1 MPEIKNQFTGGKM
14 NKDLDERLIPK
25 GEYVDAMNIQISTS
39 EHSEVGTVQNI
50 LGNSIAS
57 SNISL
62 ASYNRHRC
70 IGSVS
75 DEKND
80 SLYWFIAEKSWEN
93 TFKSSQILNQQV
105 THTTSTPI
113 DIINSP
119 FSFVATGQG
128 APNLSWIKE
137 FKSAILRHKNNLSEF
152 VFVDNSTVVVN
163 VWRSGGFGSQFD
175 MANSDSTSGNLTIS
189 SGFTSWGTG
198 YGFNT
203 TTQYQLEV
211 ADVTNIHVGMTV
223 SGIGLN
229 QFNGEMVNY
238 FPGTKVTFIENVAT
252 WTDINGVT
260 RQQGIVTLSNIAGGY
275 ACVDYTGSILFD
287 QNNVNPPLCVASIDN
302 QQSTL
307 GTYYNVQTL
316 VTHWVFESK
325 TLQLERDTL
334 ITGINV
340 IDDLLFFTD
349 NNSEPKCIN
358 IEDSIQ
364 GTDQSGEIHTN
375 IIVEERSIQSST
387 LIRAT
392 EEHVAVIKAP
402 PKNPPSLQTSTSRNG
417 NEKGIIYGIDL
428 QGLAAGD
435 IINID
440 INSPSVDGI
449 NYKEGDT
456 ILLKNL
462 LSYDNITSISEYYPI
477 FMDEFEIALKINN
490 IGSSD
495 INGIYD
501 VEVTISSLRQ
511 QATVGAGNDYACDLS
526 STEKP
531 LYRLKFPRF
540 ATRYKYKD
548 GQYSSF
554 SPFSEVA
561 FEPGNYRLNSTIG
574 YNTGMEN
581 VIRELK
587 LHDIITLD
595 MPEDVIAIDILYKE
609 SDSPNV
615 YLVDTIDNLPP
626 LIPSAFSNFTFISNQ
641 LDENNAYNVT
651 SENIKATLPSNQIL
665 RSYDNVPI
673 KALAQEIIGNR
684 IVYAN
689 YLQNYTIDKSKI
701 KLVAIATEYS
711 DEIQSKKSLKSLR
724 DYEIGVV
731 FSDKFGR
738 ETPVITS
745 DSSKVKISKDDADK
759 NNRFSVFIDTFD
771 GYKLPSWVDSYKFY
785 VKETSSDYF
794 NLALDRW
801 YDAKDGN
808 VWLSFASSDRNK
820 VDLDT
825 YLILKKQ
832 PDSDSVTEGDYRYK
846 ILDVQNDAPN
856 YIKVET
862 KPLFRAIEGVQSKY
876 GIQAYSDLFVNN
888 ASPHENYPSYVRFG
902 GLRGHNQLHIHGE
915 TSEDGEPLIASSSFN
930 LRDLQNEE
938 YEVEVRIN
946 TVVLESVTGDRVQG
960 NFATRWY
967 KLQKATYFED
977 EGLDYNY
984 GAATPG
990 YISDQKFTLHLA
1002 ETFEADVDFFF
1013 TDQSGT
1019 ITDDS
1024 TNGYPVLE
1032 FRKLIPRDNLAQF
1045 DGRFFVKIE
1054 RDISFYEQVLQ
1065 TSATTTLITGN
1076 AYSFG
1081 YVKDYEQEDISGQT
1095 STYEELDYVS
1105 GDGTEYYYFRGMDPS
1120 EVAPDLAASQAEIAS
1135 LPHSWAAARFTGGST
1150 MDGKAIPTN
1159 AYYSKNAWAYITRAL
1174 NNSSNRGWFIDEAF
1188 ATGVD
1193 IAGGPTNRSDAEAT
1207 LDNIINPPESNMTS
1221 LFGGWNSASTN
1232 DITLAYNSGD
1242 DISIFPS
1249 IATSVGTHNITTYT
1263 GCYSGAQDI
1272 DGNWNNTRSCE
1283 HNIFPT
1289 ISPPLLE
1296 NTSLSDYQYFH
1307 EGNGVG
1313 YNETGGTPG
1322 GSGRTNRID
1331 ISHVGRLINTAWKDN
1346 ARLEPNNST
1355 IIRTTS
1361 LTGPRGSGQTISTV
1375 GYQSSTNQGNSSGG
1389 PRGGPVGG
1397 GLGNFRFELYKT
1409 TGVLSELTKT
1419 PLNNSSLALGGLDM
1433 AIGEKFRFRD
1443 DPTQE
1448 VFTIIDIHVTY
1459 KRNYSEHYYD
1469 DTYPF
1474 SSDKSALNS
1483 NYPHDLN
1490 TNLADSEDYTNNE
1503 NHRVTFSLEL
1513 DKDIGASGYT
1523 PTIGSSVPI
1532 AGYTGTW
1539 NTPTINTNP
1548 VVIEFLK
1555 AETYIDG
1562 FSVGSSSSPSIW
1574 ETEPKEFTE
1583 LDIFH
1588 EASRAYPFSINKK
1601 NALIKM
1607 PIGSEVV
1614 ATNSQA
1620 VIAPGTLVV
1629 DWQER
1634 QISNNLVLVTNKPI
1648 VVPDPTDEPLL
1659 RFKLRN
1665 GSYSTARY
1673 YIPADSATF
1682 GNAGAPNPLNL
1693 NNSVDYYQYYVKPF
1707 ELGLPNGLS
1716 WGNCFSFGNGVE
1728 SDRIRDDFN
1737 TVKIDK
1743 GPTVS
1748 TTLDAPYE
1756 QERRQYGLIYS
1767 GIYNSNSS
1775 FNNLNQ
1781 FIQAEKITKE
1791 INPSYGSI
1799 QKLYSGWGQ
1808 GGDLLALCEDRVL
1821 KILAN
1826 KDALFNADGKSN
1838 VTATNKV
1845 LGTATPYSG
1854 EYGISKNPQSFAV
1867 EGYRAYFTDKVR
1879 GKVMRLSMDG
1889 LTPISDHGMKSWF
1902 RDNLKLADNIV
1913 GSYDDYKN
1921 EYNVTL
1927 TSNVT
1932 ERSNAIA
1939 STVTFKEDVKGWV
1952 SFKSFIPSNGIS
1964 CASQYYTF
1972 SGNSP
1977 ILWKHHDK
1985 NVDRNTFYNSPSSLD
2000 FSSITTVLNDQPGIV
2015 KSFNTLNYEGSQS
2028 RITENLN
2035 DNQYYN
2041 LTDQTGWFVDYIKTN
2056 KEDGSLNEFI
2066 EKEGKWFNYIKGKD
2080 VQLIGD
2086 NILIT
2091 YDCSIHGSSS
2101 WDHSSFAIQG
2111 IGTLV
2116 SSAQTA
2122 AGGCTDPTQFN
2133 YNPSATF
2140 NDGSC
2145 IPFTLGCTSN
2155 TSYVTNF
2162 DPIANQDDGS
2172 CLWSGCTNT
2181 GTFFH
2186 TNGINYNNVTNVTT
2200 FPSIAYSY
2208 NSGNSILDDGS
2219 CITTVLGCTDP
2230 FAFNYNSAANTNDG
2244 SCQAA
2249 VYGCTLDTADN
2260 FYAGAT
2266 NDDGSCYWYG
2276 CTIPQAL
2283 NHFNAN
2289 FQGFFP
2295 PQSVNYAASAGGGVF
2310 DDGSCTGG
2318 GCSDPIANNYD
2329 PSAAYNDG
2337 SCIYC
2342 MWNIGGNTIQNVLTA
2357 DTSGPGLDNGQIA
2370 IEILD
2375 PSWHSSIQT
2384 PLTYA
2389 LLSLQTGQLVPGSDA
2404 PYDAVSNPQG
2414 FLTGYTLNGFISP
2427 DSVWWQNLVAH
2438 SDGYEVYIY
2447 SANYNPND
2455 PYDIQAPEVCQLS
2468 ALGIHYINVG
2478 SGAPL
2483 LGCTDSTACNYDI
2496 TANTDDGSCEFVTCA
2511 GCDDPTANGLL
2522 LTPIPAL
2529 YGTGTYGDQT
2539 GTTTPCISPLTGLP
2553 GSCTIECGN
2562 GLDASS
2568 QGNICC
2574 SYSLYGC
2581 TDPTAFNYMGPEP
2594 NSRTVHIDDG
2604 SCIAVV
2610 EGCMDP
2616 TANNYDCATAINPNS
2631 TTPCSDGVN
2640 TDDGSCDYTPGYNF
2654 GCLDPD
2660 AVNYNPNAQAGAST
2674 TPSQHT
2680 AHGAYPCVYGFS
2692 NVTIGNTNPIDGHI
2706 GPVYYNIVDFQNFVS
2721 GMLPELAAQGATAQA
2736 LNTSKTFKHRII
2748 GVDWPIHT
2756 NNNTSNADMALSIRW
2771 NGPIQGQYN
2780 SAAEIYNWGMGA
2792 CFNDPAEGIFV
2803 AIDKCDDPTLPV
2815 GSQTFTN
2822 VTDVAFYSPD
2832 WTSSPYSNYTLGERD
2847 YSTAITT
2854 NIPYPWGPG
2863 QSDPG
2868 NFEWE
2873 VYYNSTTKNKYRIRV
2888 YQKHYTY
2895 NPSTGGTI
2903 LVTYDH
2909 TNVNTNS
2916 AFGPPGVG
2924 ISAGYIETFEIY
2936 DAPCSDHPSAVVGC
2950 SDPLACN
2957 YVVGT
2962 NCDVA
2967 GGCVYGTV
2975 TNYAFMQPPGSAPGT
2990 PYQCM
2995 QAPCIFT
3002 GTVYN
3007 SLNACQVANGGG
3019 GGM

>member
-105 THTTSTPI
+105 THTTSVPI

-119 FSFVATGQG
+119 FSFVAAGQG

-175 MANSDSTSGNLTIS
+175 MANSDSTSGSLTIS
-189 SGFTSWGTG
+189 SGFSSFGTG

-252 WTDINGVT
+252 WVDINGVT
-260 RQQGIVTLSNIAGGY
+260 RQQGIVTLSNIAGGF

-287 QNNVNPPLCVASIDN
+287 QNNVNPPTCVASIDN

-316 VTHWVFESK
+316 VTHWVFEFK

-334 ITGINV
+334 ITGVNV

-358 IEDSIQ
+358 IEDSIL
-364 GTDQSGEIHTN
+364 GTDQSGQLHTN
-375 IIVEERSIQSST
+375 IIVEERSLNSSA

-392 EEHVAVIKAP
+392 EKHVTVIKAP
-402 PKNPPSLQTSTSRNG
+402 PKNPPTLQTRSSRVG
-417 NEKGIIYGIDL
+417 NQHGIIYDAIPAGSQVGDTIVLDISSTHIAT
-428 QGLAAGD
+428 GL
-435 IINID
+435 
-440 INSPSVDGI
+440 GI
-449 NYKEGDT
+449 NYIEGDT
-456 ILLKNL
+456 ILLKNIAA
-462 LSYDNITSISEYYPI
+462 YNNITGSSEYYPI
-477 FMDEFEIALKINN
+477 FMNDFDIALTISS

-495 INGIYD
+495 ANGIYS
-501 VEVTISSLRQ
+501 VE
-511 QATVGAGNDYACDLS
+511 ATVKSLNEQVVGGGNDFACDLS
-526 STEKP
+526 YNEKP

-554 SPFSEVA
+554 SPFSEIA
-561 FEPGNYRLNSTIG
+561 FEPGAYRLNARIG

-581 VIRELK
+581 NIRELR
-587 LHDIITLD
+587 LHDIVTLD
-595 MPEDVIAIDILYKE
+595 TPEDVIAIDILYKE

-626 LIPSAFSNFTFISNQ
+626 LISNSLSNFTAIPKQ
-641 LDENNAYNVT
+641 LDEDYAYTVT

-665 RSYDNVPI
+665 RSYDNVPV
-673 KALAQEIIGNR
+673 KALAQEIVGNR

-701 KLVAIATEYS
+701 NVVAFVNEYIEAI
-711 DEIQSKKSLKSLR
+711 DTRKSLKSLR
-724 DYEIGVV
+724 DYEVGVI

-745 DSSKVKISKDDADK
+745 NSSTIKIGKEDAGK
-759 NNRFSVFIDTFD
+759 NNRLNVYLNTTD

-785 VKETSSDYF
+785 IKETSSDYF

-808 VWLSFASSDRNK
+808 VWLSFASSGRNK
-820 VDLDT
+820 VDIDT
-825 YLILKKQ
+825 YLILKKEQ
-832 PDSDSVTEGDYRYK
+832 DSEVVSKGDYRYK
-846 ILDVQNDAPN
+846 VLDVQNDAPN

-862 KPLFRAIEGVQSKY
+862 KPLFNATHKSSTLAS
-876 GIQAYSDLFVNN
+876 IQGQLVLDEVFVSNT
-888 ASPHENYPSYVRFG
+888 APHEDYPDFVLFN
-902 GLRGHNQLHIHGE
+902 GLEGHNQLHIIGE
-915 TSEDGEPLIASSSFN
+915 TNVFGDPVIGRFN
-930 LRDLQNEE
+930 LRNLQNED
-938 YEVEVRIN
+938 YEVEVKIN
-946 TVVLESVTGDRVQG
+946 TRLIDPTNSTKSIQG
-960 NFATRWY
+960 NHSTRWY
-967 KLQKATYFED
+967 KLEKVTYFEQ
-977 EGLDYNY
+977 EGLEFDF
-984 GAATPG
+984 GSSTPVTITG
-990 YISDQKFTLHLA
+990 QKFTLHLA
-1002 ETFEADVDFFF
+1002 ERFEDDIDFFF
-1013 TDQSGT
+1013 TDQLGT
-1019 ITDDS
+1019 LTDVNS
-1024 TNGYPVLE
+1024 NGAPVLQ
-1032 FRKLIPRDNLAQF
+1032 FRKLIPRDNLAEF

-1054 RDISFYEQVLQ
+1054 KDISFYEQVLQ
-1065 TSATTTLITGN
+1065 NSTTEEFQVIE
-1076 AYSFG
+1076 SKRFG
-1081 YVKDYEQEDISGQT
+1081 YVKDYEQEDIGGLSSNHAISNYYGPMSGALVPT
-1095 STYEELDYVS
+1095 K
-1105 GDGTEYYYFRGMDPS
+1105 
-1120 EVAPDLAASQAEIAS
+1120 ANSQAAIAN
-1135 LPHSWAAARFTGGST
+1135 LPHSWAAARFTGGDT
-1150 MDGKAIPTN
+1150 MDGKPIPTN
-1159 AYYSKNAWAYITRAL
+1159 AYYSKNAWGYIMRKVQE
-1174 NNSSNRGWFIDEAF
+1174 SSSSGWFIDEAF
-1188 ATGVD
+1188 STGVD
-1193 IAGGPTNRSDAEAT
+1193 LTGGLNQYFGDRITDH
-1207 LDNIINPPESNMTS
+1207 DNINPPEFNRTQ

-1232 DITLAYNSGD
+1232 DLTIAYNSGNENYAVKGYGGPPY
-1242 DISIFPS
+1242 IRS
-1249 IATSVGTHNITTYT
+1249 YT
-1263 GCYSGAQDI
+1263 GCVPYVDYNGI
-1272 DGNWNNTRSCE
+1272 GNQCIQITYY
-1283 HNIFPT
+1283 PT
-1289 ISPPLLE
+1289 MYPPLLN
-1296 NTSLSDYQYFH
+1296 NTNLSDYQYFH

-1322 GSGRTNRID
+1322 GSGRKNRID
-1331 ISHVGRLINTAWKDN
+1331 LSFIGKVIHTGWKDH
-1346 ARLEPNNST
+1346 
-1355 IIRTTS
+1355 
-1361 LTGPRGSGQTISTV
+1361 
-1375 GYQSSTNQGNSSGG
+1375 
-1389 PRGGPVGG
+1389 G
-1397 GLGNFRFELYKT
+1397 GLGYSGGEFDANNFFESLYGMKANY
-1409 TGVLSELTKT
+1409 S
-1419 PLNNSSLALGGLDM
+1419 DI
-1433 AIGEKFRFRD
+1433 AIFTHESARASWTSNLRIGNKFKFKD
-1443 DPTQE
+1443 DPTE
-1448 VFTIIDIHVTY
+1448 EIFTITNIHLTF
-1459 KRNYSEHYYD
+1459 KRNYSEGYYD

-1474 SSDKSALNS
+1474 SADKSALNS
-1483 NYPHDLN
+1483 NYPHTSN
-1490 TNLADSEDYTNNE
+1490 TPIADSEDYTDNE
-1503 NHRVTFSLEL
+1503 NHRITYSLEL
-1513 DKDIGASGYT
+1513 DKNIGDSGFT
-1523 PTIGSSVPI
+1523 PTIGSATGI

-1548 VVIEFLK
+1548 VIIQWLE
-1555 AETYIDG
+1555 ARTIIDG
-1562 FSVGSSSSPSIW
+1562 FSIGSTSTPSIW

-1583 LDIFH
+1583 LDVFH
-1588 EASRAYPFSINKK
+1588 EASRSYPFSINKQ

-1607 PIGSEVV
+1607 PVGSEI
-1614 ATNSQA
+1614 TSMDNESIIQ
-1620 VIAPGTLVV
+1620 PGTFVV

-1648 VVPDPTDEPLL
+1648 LVNSGDDPLL
-1659 RFKLRN
+1659 RFALRD

-1682 GNAGAPNPLNL
+1682 GNAGASNPLNL

-1707 ELGLPNGLS
+1707 DLGLPTGLPWS
-1716 WGNCFSFGNGVE
+1716 NCFSFGNGVE
-1728 SDRIRDDFN
+1728 SNRIRDDFN
-1737 TVKIDK
+1737 TVKIDN
-1743 GPTVS
+1743 GPIVS
-1748 TTLDAPYE
+1748 ATLDVPYE
-1756 QERRQYGLIYS
+1756 EQRRKYGLIYS
-1767 GIYNSNSS
+1767 GIYNTMSG

-1808 GGDLLALCEDRVL
+1808 GGDLLTLCEDRVL

-1854 EYGISKNPQSFAV
+1854 EYGISKNPESFAV

-1902 RDNLKLADNIV
+1902 RDNLKLADSIV

-1927 TSNVT
+1927 KNNVQS
-1932 ERSNAIA
+1932 RSEALA

-2035 DNQYYN
+2035 DSQYYN
-2041 LTDQTGWFVDYIKTN
+2041 LTDQTGWFVDYVKTN
-2056 KEDGSLNEFI
+2056 KEEGSLNEFI
-2066 EKEGKWFNYIKGKD
+2066 EKEGKWFNYIKGKE
-2080 VQLIGD
+2080 VQHYTD
-2086 NILIT
+2086 NIVIT
-2091 YDCSIHGSSS
+2091 DDCSIHGSSS

-2116 SSAQTA
+2116 SSTQIA
-2122 AGGCTDPTQFN
+2122 AGGCIDPTQFN

-2140 NDGSC
+2140 DDGSC

-2162 DPIANQDDGS
+2162 DPAANQDDGS
-2172 CLWSGCTNT
+2172 CIWSGCTDT
-2181 GTFFH
+2181 GQFVQ
-2186 TNGINYNNVTNVTT
+2186 GGSSWPNVTNVTT

-2208 NSGNSILDDGS
+2208 NGGNNIVDDGT
-2219 CITTVLGCTDP
+2219 CIPTVLGCTDP

-2244 SCQAA
+2244 SCQAP

-2260 FYAGAT
+2260 FYLGAT
-2266 NDDGSCYWYG
+2266 NDDGSCNWYG
-2276 CTIPQAL
+2276 CTNPAAL
-2283 NHFNAN
+2283 NFFNAT
-2289 FQGFFP
+2289 FQGVLP
-2295 PQSVNYAASAGGGVF
+2295 PQSIGYAATAGGGVF

-2318 GCSDPIANNYD
+2318 GCTDATATNYD
-2329 PSAAYNDG
+2329 PNAVFNDG
-2337 SCIYC
+2337 SCAYC
-2342 MWNIGGNTIQNVLTA
+2342 TWNINGNTIASILTA
-2357 DTSGPGLDNGQIA
+2357 PTSGQVGVNDGQVA

-2375 PSWHSSIQT
+2375 PSWHATMQT

-2389 LLSLQTGQLVPGSDA
+2389 LLNIQTGQISPGSNA
-2404 PYDAVSNPQG
+2404 PYSGSNTKG
-2414 FLTGYTLNGFISP
+2414 FQVGYTLGGFGSP
-2427 DSVWWQNLVAH
+2427 NSVLWQGLSSVSNL
-2438 SDGYEVYIY
+2438 
-2447 SANYNPND
+2447 NNPNGYDYQAIVYTGNYD
-2455 PYDIQAPEVCQLS
+2455 PNVAYNQQASDVCVLYS
-2468 ALGIHYINVG
+2468 SIVTVPVG
-2478 SGAPL
+2478 SGLPV
-2483 LGCTDSTACNYDI
+2483 LGCTDNTACNFDFN
-2496 TANTDDGSCEFVTCA
+2496 ANTNDGSCEFVTCA
-2511 GCDDPTANGLL
+2511 GCMDPTANGLL
-2522 LTPIPAL
+2522 STPIPQL

-2553 GSCTIECGN
+2553 GSCTIECGD
-2562 GLDASS
+2562 GSDATP
-2568 QGNICC
+2568 QGDVCC

-2581 TDPTAFNYMGPEP
+2581 TDPTAFNYMGLPA
-2594 NSRTVHIDDG
+2594 NAQTVHIDDG

-2616 TANNYDCATAINPNS
+2616 NANNYDCATAINPNS

-2640 TDDGSCDYTPGYNF
+2640 TDDGSCDYAIGYNF

-2660 AVNYNPNAQAGAST
+2660 AVNYNPNAQPGAST
-2674 TPSQHT
+2674 TPSQT
-2680 AHGAYPCVYGFS
+2680 TSHGAYPCVYGFA
-2692 NVTIGNTNPIDGHI
+2692 NVTIGNTDPIDGHI
-2706 GPVYYNIVDFQNFVS
+2706 GPVYYNIEDFQNFVS
-2721 GMLPELAAQGATAQA
+2721 GMLPESATQTATSLS

-2748 GVDWPIHT
+2748 GVDWPIQT
-2756 NNNTSNADMALSIRW
+2756 NNVTSNADMALSIRW

-2780 SAAEIYNWGMGA
+2780 SAAELYNWGMDA
-2792 CFNDPAEGIFV
+2792 CFNNPDEGIFV
-2803 AIDKCDDPTLPV
+2803 AIDKCDDPTLSAA
-2815 GSQTFTN
+2815 SQTFTN
-2822 VTDVAFYSPD
+2822 VFEIAFNDPD

-2847 YSTAITT
+2847 YSSAITT

-2863 QSDPG
+2863 QADPN

-2950 SDPLACN
+2950 PDPLACN

-2962 NCDVA
+2962 NCLAA
-2967 GGCVYGTV
+2967 GGCNYPIA

-3019 GGM
+3019 GGL